1 MPGNNHSRSITSAA
15 VRLLADHQTLDY
27 GWARRKAAENL
38 GVSSNDKQLPSYAE
52 IEAAVVEHQQI
63 FSDQGALVTDRL
75 RAAAELLRRF
85 GQFRP
90 RLVGPLTRNVTAP
103 NAVITIHCFADAAKL
118 VLFDLMDAGIRAD
131 SGDVGIT
138 TSNRKREE
146 RPAFS
151 FFFKD
156 HEVLLI
162 VLSPDEHR
170 HPPLDPVTEKP
181 GYGMDSADID
191 RRLAE
196 AEAV

>member
-1 MPGNNHSRSITSAA
+1 MPATNHSRSIISAA

-38 GVSSNDKQLPSYAE
+38 GINASDKQLPSFAE
-52 IEAAVVEHQQI
+52 IEAAIVEHQQI
-63 FSDQGALVTDRL
+63 FSNQQALVTDRL
-75 RAAAELLRRF
+75 QATAELLRRF
-85 GQFRP
+85 EQFRP
-90 RLVGPLTRNVTAP
+90 RLAGPLTRGVTAP

-118 VLFDLMDAGIRAD
+118 VLFELMDAGIRAE

-181 GYGMDSADID
+181 GYGLDLADID

-196 AEAV
+196 AQAV